1 MIIIKIDKL
10 LNLAINI
17 LFYIGV
23 VALVLYVVAGFKYYN
38 VKYSL
43 LNDIKV
49 GSVAVLMP
57 PKDGRI
63 PNNKIITYQKSEQ
76 VTTLYKVISDNGTD
90 IKITNNQETLNGST
104 KNVTGVLV
112 ISIPIL
118 GKIATFISTTIGLVT
133 ILGLVVVYF
142 ILKKLVFK
150 K

>member
-1 MIIIKIDKL
+1 MIIIKIDKF
-10 LNLAINI
+10 LNIVINV

-57 PKDGRI
+57 PKEGKI
-63 PNNKIITYQKSEQ
+63 PNNKVIAYQKSEQ
-76 VTTLYKVISDNGTD
+76 VITLYKVISDDGTD
-90 IKITNNQETLNGST
+90 IKITNNQETLNGNT
-104 KNVTGVLV
+104 KNVTGILLLT
-112 ISIPIL
+112 IPIL
-118 GKIATFISTTIGLVT
+118 GKIATFITTTIGLIT
-133 ILGLVVVYF
+133 IIGLVVVYF